1 MSRGLKGGGILNN
14 WQFVITKFP
23 SAVKIKS
30 FNSLQAIKGVC
41 GIFLLPS
48 ISKEFS
54 PSFLIASTKPILF
67 F

>member
-41 GIFLLPS
+41 GIFF
-48 ISKEFS
+48 ITIHK
-54 PSFLIASTKPILF
+54 
-67 F
+67 